1 MPLVVFTWPA
11 AIVAAVAAAVPQ
23 ASPPAPPSE
32 KTVHDVL
39 AGAMARAASQGT
51 IHPLDTMKVRLQ
63 TASRQS
69 LSASAVPVT
78 PARPSVG
85 HALSELG
92 SLYKGV
98 VGAATGA
105 GIIIGTYFAF
115 YSTTKRF
122 LRERTDM
129 SEGSLAFAAGA
140 TAALGSSV
148 VKVPIAV
155 CIRSV
160 QAGVYP
166 NALAAA
172 KAITS
177 AAGARGLFTGFVPT
191 LLEDVPDMAV
201 KFAVYESL
209 RGLHLRLNDGQPPSV
224 IQDLLMGGTA
234 GAAAAA
240 ATTPLDVVKTRMMVS
255 ASSSPGLRQCVAS
268 VVAEGTGVKAFF
280 CGVGPRALSNGLNSA
295 IFFCFFEAIR
305 RVRGRRGGGA
315 EGQAVPRGMFPG
327 HGGLWGMGCGILNTR
342 HAEAEAL
349 RLSQATSRH
358 SRGLGGTSPSH
369 SIPGPS
375 PPPQPHN
382 RNSHGSSG
390 SSASG
395 ASGAS
400 SSSGSSSSAS
410 PAASSSSTGAA
421 TSHPVSA
428 RASSPQGSG
437 GSGVM
442 ASVKLKSAVGTGG
455 GGGGG
460 GGARMACLSLAL
472 PLHAFPRPRCQEL

>member
-1 MPLVVFTWPA
+1 MTTRSTRTGGQPSWRLWQRLCPRPA
-11 AIVAAVAAAVPQ
+11 
-23 ASPPAPPSE
+23 PPAPPSE

-92 SLYKGV
+92 SLYK
-98 VGAATGA
+98 
-105 GIIIGTYFAF
+105 
-115 YSTTKRF
+115 
-122 LRERTDM
+122 
-129 SEGSLAFAAGA
+129 
-140 TAALGSSV
+140 
-148 VKVPIAV
+148 
-155 CIRSV
+155 
-160 QAGVYP
+160 
-166 NALAAA
+166 
-172 KAITS
+172 
-177 AAGARGLFTGFVPT
+177 GFVPT

-305 RVRGRRGGGA
+305 R
-315 EGQAVPRGMFPG
+315 
-327 HGGLWGMGCGILNTR
+327 ILNTR

-349 RLSQATSRH
+349 RLSQATSLH
-358 SRGLGGTSPSH
+358 SHDLRATSPSH
-369 SIPGPS
+369 STPGPS
-375 PPPQPHN
+375 SPPHAHH
-382 RNSHGSSG
+382 RN
-390 SSASG
+390 
-395 ASGAS
+395 
-400 SSSGSSSSAS
+400 SSSGSGGGSGGAF
-410 PAASSSSTGAA
+410 PASSSSTGAA
-421 TSHPVSA
+421 SGQPVGTL
-428 RASSPQGSG
+428 ASSLQGSEG
-437 GSGVM
+437 NKVV
-442 ASVKLKSAVGTGG
+442 ASVKLKPAVGTGG

-460 GGARMACLSLAL
+460 GGGGRMACLSLAL
-472 PLHAFPRPRCQEL
+472 PLHPFPRRRCQEL